1 MLLYRFL
8 RALGHDSRWVVDW
21 SDHVWAEIYLSGRWI
36 HLDPCEAAV
45 DKPLLYEEWGK
56 TQTYIIAFH
65 APIARK
71 RIPANGIEGL
81 TNGFS
86 APKIDL
92 QKGAELPMTE
102 VPFVEDVT
110 NRYTS
115 DSNTEIHGRREES
128 NKFIQRTLEVVQ
140 QRIRDH
146 FARSIESL

>member
-8 RALGHDSRWVVDW
+8 RALGHDARWVVDW
-21 SDHVWAEIYLSGRWI
+21 SDHVWAEINLGGRWI

-56 TQTYIIAFH
+56 TQTYIIAFY

-81 TNGFS
+81 TNSFS
-86 APKIDL
+86 APKIDS
-92 QKGAELPMTE
+92 QNGAALSMTDI
-102 VPFVEDVT
+102 PFVEDVT

-115 DSNTEIHGRREES
+115 DSNTEIHNRREES
-128 NKFIQRTLEVVQ
+128 NEFIQRTLEVVQ
-140 QRIRDH
+140 QRIQAS
-146 FARSIESL
+146 FSRSIENL